1 MNFMK
6 VSNKEFKN
14 LLIYTIVIIIL
25 VTTRTINLQEKDDRI
40 IYNSFGSSL
49 RIFNLMM
56 DDYNKVINNTED
68 IDEKVAIIK
77 DLGIRLDRLQ
87 LSFSYIEDRFNLS
100 FNPLV
105 HYVLGYDWNKF
116 KLDSFYNTEALNK
129 IDKSYIIS
137 TKIKDMGYD
146 DFYKN
151 AHRKLLRIKPSDK
164 IVDYFNEMNKLA
176 LQG

>member
-1 MNFMK
+1 MK

-25 VTTRTINLQEKDDRI
+25 VATKTINLQEKDDRI
-40 IYNSFGSSL
+40 IHNSFGSSL

-56 DDYNKVINNTED
+56 NDYNKAINNTED
-68 IDEKVAIIK
+68 IDEKVEIIK

-100 FNPLV
+100 FNPLT
-105 HYVLGYDWNKF
+105 HYVVGFDLKNFKIDSTYRTEVLN
-116 KLDSFYNTEALNK
+116 KLDE
-129 IDKSYIIS
+129 IYIIS

-146 DFYKN
+146 EFYKN
-151 AHRKLLRIKPSDK
+151 FNSKLSRVKPSDK